1 MIFFWSGILSAL
13 SYLAAVRIAD
23 RFGLINTM
31 IFTHLPSSLLLVAIP
46 FMPTLTGAVALVL
59 IRSALSQMDVPT
71 RSSYVMALVPT
82 NVRKRFA

>member
-1 MIFFWSGILSAL
+1 
-13 SYLAAVRIAD
+13 
-23 RFGLINTM
+23 
-31 IFTHLPSSLLLVAIP
+31 
-46 FMPTLTGAVALVL
+46 LTGAVALVL